1 MFKKTHTTEAKKHMT
16 KTYEKQTNESPKSWL
31 WFRIYRDLLHQRT
44 FKNVI
49 KYIQQYN
56 QDLQT
61 HKQKKTKQDKNYQ
74 FIYGYEELPIPTIS
88 NLQNLSKIH
97 KWKKRVTDYDNHLD
111 QVQREQREQQ
121 YIEEEKKYL
130 QLMQDSRKAT
140 QQYINALNED
150 VNPRIRTTS
159 KLHALKSASQTVDT
173 LYKDLRLAHG
183 KSTENNSTNIN
194 ADITGEVKQETRI
207 DFNDQ
212 LTNKEFHKN
221 ELNFLKQLIQKE

>member
-1 MFKKTHTTEAKKHMT
+1 MT
-16 KTYEKQTNESPKSWL
+16 KTYQKQPNESPKSWL
-31 WFRIYRDLLHQRT
+31 WFRIYRDLLHERT
-44 FKNVI
+44 FKNTI

-61 HKQKKTKQDKNYQ
+61 YQKQNKTGTKQEVTRN
-74 FIYGYEELPIPTIS
+74 FPYGYEKLPEPGIK
-88 NLQNLSKIH
+88 NLQNLSSIH
-97 KWKKRVTDYDNHLD
+97 KWRKRVTDYDNHLD

-140 QQYINALNED
+140 QQYIDALNED
-150 VNPRIRTTS
+150 VAPRIKTTS

-194 ADITGEVKQETRI
+194 ADITGELKQDTRI
-207 DFNDQ
+207 SFNEQ
-212 LTNKEFHKN
+212 LTDKDFHKK
-221 ELNFLKQLIQKE
+221 ELDFLKQLIQKE